1 MYAPDFCTYTDVD
14 VVSDT
19 LCGASRE
26 NHFRGVC
33 TVITK
38 LLNTV
43 QPDKIYFG
51 KKDAQQL
58 AVIRRMVRDL
68 NFDVDVVGCPT
79 VREYDGLAMS
89 SRNVFLSEE
98 ERKAARILSR
108 TLRLGQDMVRKGC
121 TDSKELLDA
130 MKANLATEP
139 MADVDYVE
147 VVDGLSMQPI
157 DTFGKGDLGAMAV
170 RIGTTR
176 LIDNFTV
183 GDMAIEI
190 PEV

>member
-1 MYAPDFCTYTDVD
+1 M
-14 VVSDT
+14 
-19 LCGASRE
+19 
-26 NHFRGVC
+26 
-33 TVITK
+33 
-38 LLNTV
+38 
-43 QPDKIYFG
+43 
-51 KKDAQQL
+51 
-58 AVIRRMVRDL
+58 
-68 NFDVDVVGCPT
+68 
-79 VREYDGLAMS
+79 
-89 SRNVFLSEE
+89 FLSEE

-157 DTFGKGDLGAMAV
+157 DTFGKGDLVAMAV